1 MLVVGGGVVGCA
13 VALEAAGRGATV
25 VLLERERLAAGASYG
40 AGGMLA
46 PQVEADRPGPLL
58 ELGLRARAMFPGWC
72 AALEGAAGLDM
83 GGILRVVATEAGAD
97 ALRERARWQRAMGLV
112 ARLCDPAE
120 CAELAPGGASAVLGL
135 WVPDGRVDAHGFT
148 LAVAQAAL
156 RAGAQIRLGV
166 PVSRVLDG
174 AVEAAGTRWEAGA
187 VVVAAGAWSGL
198 LCGVPVA
205 PVKGQ
210 RLMLRHTGAPLP
222 LTLWSDRCYLV
233 PKAGGRV
240 LVGATEE
247 PEAGFD
253 RRATVAGV
261 AALAAAAAAT
271 LPALAAAELEEAW
284 AGFRPA
290 APDRLPLLGRLPG
303 HERTWL
309 ATGHHRNGILLAP
322 LTGLLLAEAI
332 LEGAALPAACDPGRL
347 QA

>member
-1 MLVVGGGVVGCA
+1 MVGGGVVGCA
-13 VALEAAGRGATV
+13 VALEAARRGASV
-25 VLLERERLAAGASYG
+25 VLLERDRIAAGASYG

-46 PQVEADRPGPLL
+46 PQVEADRPGPPLQ
-58 ELGLRARAMFPGWC
+58 LGLRARGMFPGWC

-83 GGILRVVATEAGAD
+83 GGILRVAATLAGAEP
-97 ALRERARWQRAMGLV
+97 LRERARWQNALGLE
-112 ARLCDPAE
+112 ARLCDPVE
-120 CAELAPGGASAVLGL
+120 CAALVPGAAPAVLGL
-135 WVPDGRVDAHGFT
+135 WVPDGRVDAHRFT

-156 RAGAQIRLGV
+156 CAGAEIREGV

-174 AVEAAGTRWEAGA
+174 AVETAGVRWEAGA

-198 LCGVPVA
+198 VCGVPVV

-210 RLMLRHTGAPLP
+210 RLMLRHTGTPLP

-253 RRATVAGV
+253 RRPTVAGV
-261 AALAAAAAAT
+261 AGLAAAAAAT
-271 LPALAAAELEEAW
+271 LPALAGAELEEAW

-322 LTGLLLAEAI
+322 LTGLLMAEAI

-347 QA
+347 KA